1 MSPNRRRRTRDLA
14 CHHHGRWGDLPP
26 GQPFSGRQGAGYDFL
41 REAASR
47 RVSGA
52 AELALVLADGARSRL
67 TLAGGEPTELI
78 TATRVGADTEHRVPV
93 AIFRRV
99 ARRTAFVWAVSLD
112 AAPVQLAVNSPTL
125 AMVAS
130 VQIRSAHG
138 AWRLTADAIHGKVM
152 VANPPA
158 T

>member
-1 MSPNRRRRTRDLA
+1 
-14 CHHHGRWGDLPP
+14 
-26 GQPFSGRQGAGYDFL
+26 
-41 REAASR
+41 
-47 RVSGA
+47 
-52 AELALVLADGARSRL
+52 
-67 TLAGGEPTELI
+67 
-78 TATRVGADTEHRVPV
+78 
-93 AIFRRV
+93 
-99 ARRTAFVWAVSLD
+99 VSLD

-158 T
+158 TRNCRFRRAADETQDVRL